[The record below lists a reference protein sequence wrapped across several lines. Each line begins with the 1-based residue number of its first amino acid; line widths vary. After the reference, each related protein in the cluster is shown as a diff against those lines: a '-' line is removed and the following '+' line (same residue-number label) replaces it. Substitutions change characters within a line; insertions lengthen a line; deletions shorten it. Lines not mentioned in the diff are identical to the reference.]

1 MRVLLFGPRLRLYRR
16 FVDYPHYLHLNTL
29 TAAGLLRQAGHE
41 AATLDTL
48 FHPQTRLWPLN
59 DRYFGFGLP
68 FDDLKNLLPQG
79 PFDALVVMNTPFTNL
94 QWFDEELAQTLQRL
108 SEIYACPLVLADA
121 YIGGQHRVDVVSS
134 GVLSRYGIAGH
145 AKDEAEGALLPL
157 LEKTTTAPH
166 PAVPFVIQGGP
177 AQAPK
182 PFALQLSPEQVL
194 LQREIVSR
202 LFQATRRRPD
212 FAETGLTLATHT
224 SRGCVYSCSFCTS
237 NPAGDKKS
245 FRPFDLNEAAAYW
258 KNVQNAVGLER
269 LVVLDELANG
279 QPAHFEQLLDIAESL
294 GIQLSF
300 PNGLRADRLTR
311 EHVRRLSAR
320 CPRLSVSAESASP
333 DVREGLIHKRLP
345 QGKIE
350 QVARWCHEDNL
361 PLLVH
366 YMVGHATETPR
377 QINQTF
383 DEAMALKQR
392 YGADPAMQVATPL
405 PGSRF
410 FAEMRQQGLLMQE
423 PVDDFQP
430 WFHTPGLVDTQHFS
444 APELSRALRLFQL
457 KKRSLKP
464 EKIIL
469 NLTYVC
475 NNQCTFCATGN
486 RFKGHADLSHYLSLL
501 TTHYQKGIRLVD
513 FDGGEPTL
521 YPHFLKVIRHARQTG
536 YDKINLTTNGRLLA
550 YEETARKVLASGLTE
565 LLISFHG
572 HTADYHEHQTQ
583 APGSYAQSLAGIRN
597 MLKLGGDTL
606 VSFGVNF
613 TLTAHNAPIVRDY
626 IAFVADLGV
635 RRVNLQFVTPFG
647 RANPKDVPDPAQAAR
662 HVAAALD
669 EFGEQMNIQVINLP
683 FCFLKGHEQHLS
695 GDVAKAART
704 MVFVSEQEVNLAGF
718 LEVTRHKTETCQD
731 CLYAVACDG
740 FYDFSKAESLSG
752 PVPLDTAQVGGRV

>member
-29 TAAGLLRQAGHE
+29 TAAELLRRAGHE
-41 AATLDTL
+41 VSVLDTL
-48 FHPQTRLWPLN
+48 FHTQTRLWPLN
-59 DRYFGFGLP
+59 DRYFGFGIP
-68 FDDLKNLLPQG
+68 FDDLRNLLPAG

-94 QWFDEELAQTLQRL
+94 QWFDEELTSALQRL
-108 SEIYACPLVLADA
+108 GEMHDCPALLADA
-121 YIGGQHRVDVVSS
+121 YLGGQHRVDVVSRE
-134 GVLSRYGIAGH
+134 VLARYGFSGYAQ
-145 AKDEAEGALLPL
+145 DEAEGALLPL
-157 LEKTTTAPH
+157 LEKALAAPAQ
-166 PAVPFVIQGGP
+166 PVLTQGGP
-177 AQAPK
+177 ADAPQ
-182 PFALQLSPEQVL
+182 PLPLQLTPEQVL

-202 LFQATRRRPD
+202 LFQSARRRPD

-224 SRGCVYSCSFCTS
+224 SRGCVYSCAFCTS

-245 FRPFDLNEAAAYW
+245 FRPFDLNESAAYW
-258 KNVQNAVGLER
+258 KNIQRAVGLER

-279 QPAHFEQLLDIAESL
+279 QPAHFEQLLDTVQAL
-294 GIQLSF
+294 GVQVSF

-311 EHVRRLSAR
+311 EQVRRLSAC

-350 QVARWCHEDNL
+350 QVARWCHEDKL

-366 YMVGHATETPR
+366 YMVGHAQETPR
-377 QINQTF
+377 QINETF
-383 DEAMALKQR
+383 EEALSLKR
-392 YGADPAMQVATPL
+392 LYGADPAMQVATPL

-410 FAEMRQQGLLMQE
+410 YAQLAQQHNLTQAHT
-423 PVDDFQP
+423 DDFQP
-430 WFHTPGLVDTQHFS
+430 WFHTPGLVRTQHFS
-444 APELSRALRLFQL
+444 APDLARALRLFQL

-486 RFKGHADLSHYLSLL
+486 RFKGHANLTHYISLL
-501 TTHYQKGIRLVD
+501 TAHYQKGIRLVD

-536 YDKINLTTNGRLLA
+536 YEKINLTTNGRLLA

-572 HTADYHEHQTQ
+572 HTAGYHEHQTQ
-583 APGSYAQSLAGIRN
+583 APGSYAQTLAGIRN
-597 MLKLGGDTL
+597 MLKLSGDAL

-647 RANPKDVPDPAQAAR
+647 RANPRDVPDPA
-662 HVAAALD
+662 VAAGYVSTALD
-669 EFGEQMNIQVINLP
+669 EFGGQMDIQVINLP

-718 LEVTRHKTETCQD
+718 LEVTRHKTEACQD
-731 CLYAVACDG
+731 CLYSVACDG
-740 FYDFSKAESLSG
+740 FYDFSQAESLNG
-752 PVPLDTAQVGGRV
+752 PVPLNTAQVGGRI